1 MLDAAAVTVLLPL
14 RVFVVDDEAP
24 ARARLK
30 SLLEDC
36 AEILPNEVVG
46 EAASGGEALAALAVK
61 PVDVVLLD
69 IRMPGIDGIE
79 VARKLAAQPQPP
91 AVVFV
96 TAYDAHAVSA
106 FEVQARDYLLKPVRK
121 DRLLDALRRIRPQTG
136 AASMADQPHFTVSDR
151 GRVLRVLLS
160 DVLYLRAELKYVTLR
175 TREREYVLDVPLVK
189 LEEAYPNDLLRIHRN
204 CLINRAWLIGFEQ
217 QRDGDEACWVAVLK
231 EWPEKLPVSRRQL
244 HVVRDFRVS

>member
-1 MLDAAAVTVLLPL
+1 MPESAGVGGQAPL
-14 RVFVVDDEAP
+14 RVFVVDDESP

-36 AEILPNEVVG
+36 AEALPNRVVG
-46 EAASGGEALAALAVK
+46 EAASGGEALAVLAEVSA
-61 PVDVVLLD
+61 DVVLLD
-69 IRMPGIDGIE
+69 IRMPGIDGLE
-79 VARKLAAQPQPP
+79 VARQLAAKSLPP
-91 AVVFV
+91 AVIFV

-121 DRLLDALRRIRPQTG
+121 DRLLDALRRVRPLPGG
-136 AASMADQPHFTVSDR
+136 AISEDLPHFTVSDR
-151 GRVLRVLLS
+151 GRVLRVPLN

-189 LEEAYPNDLLRIHRN
+189 LEEAYPDDLLRIHRN

-217 QRDGDEACWVAVLK
+217 HRERDEVHWVAVLK
-231 EWPEKLPVSRRQL
+231 DWPEKLPVSRRQL
-244 HVVRDFRVS
+244 HVVRDFRES